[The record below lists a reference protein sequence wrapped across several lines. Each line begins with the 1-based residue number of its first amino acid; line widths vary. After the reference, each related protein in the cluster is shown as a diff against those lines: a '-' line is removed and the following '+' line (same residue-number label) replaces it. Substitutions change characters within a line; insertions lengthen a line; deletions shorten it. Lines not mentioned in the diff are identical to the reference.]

1 MELSGGLIDG
11 VKHFEGLRLVP
22 YYCPTGHL
30 TVGYGHLCGADQ
42 EAISAE
48 EAEKMLVED
57 LDYAVRRLLICSPI
71 LASEPP
77 CRIEA
82 LASWVYNLG
91 LGAYKGSTLK
101 KRVDAGLW
109 DAATEEI
116 VRWVYGTVDGEK
128 KKLPGLVR
136 RRAWEAQVFATGNYR
151 L

>member
-1 MELSGGLIDG
+1 MELSKGLTDG

-30 TVGYGHLCGADQ
+30 TIGYGHLCGADQ

-48 EAEKMLVED
+48 EAEEMLIED
-57 LDYAVRRLLICSPI
+57 LDYAVRHLMIYSPI
-71 LASEPP
+71 LASEPQ

>member
-30 TVGYGHLCGADQ
+30 TIGYGHLCDADQ
-42 EAISAE
+42 KTISAE
-48 EAEKMLVED
+48 EAEEMLIED
-57 LDYAVRRLLICSPI
+57 LDYAARRLLIYSPI
-71 LASEPP
+71 LASEPQ

-101 KRVDAGLW
+101 KRVDAGQW

-136 RRAWEAQVFATGNYR
+136 RRAWEAQVFSTGNYR

>member
-11 VKHFEGLRLVP
+11 VKHFESLRLVP

-30 TVGYGHLCGADQ
+30 TIGYGHLCDADQ
-42 EAISAE
+42 KTISAE
-48 EAEKMLVED
+48 EAEEMLIED
-57 LDYAVRRLLICSPI
+57 LDYAARRLLIYSPI
-71 LASEPP
+71 LASEPQ

-109 DAATEEI
+109 DAATGEI

-136 RRAWEAQVFATGNYR
+136 RRAWEAQVFSTGNYR

>member
-1 MELSGGLIDG
+1 MELSKGLIDG

-30 TVGYGHLCGADQ
+30 TIGYGHLCDADQ
-42 EAISAE
+42 EAISIGEAE
-48 EAEKMLVED
+48 EMLIED
-57 LDYAVRRLLICSPI
+57 LDYAVRHLMVYSPI
-71 LASEPP
+71 LASEPQ

-82 LASWVYNLG
+82 LASWAYNLG
-91 LGAYKGSTLK
+91 LGAYKDSTLK
-101 KRVDAGLW
+101 KRVDAGQW

>member
-30 TVGYGHLCGADQ
+30 TIGYGHLCGADQ

-48 EAEKMLVED
+48 EAEEMLVED
-57 LDYAVRRLLICSPI
+57 LDYAARRLLIYSPI
-71 LASEPP
+71 LASEPR

-91 LGAYKGSTLK
+91 LGAYKSSTLK
-101 KRVDAGLW
+101 KRVDAGQW

>member
-1 MELSGGLIDG
+1 MLI
-11 VKHFEGLRLVP
+11 
-22 YYCPTGHL
+22 
-30 TVGYGHLCGADQ
+30 
-42 EAISAE
+42 
-48 EAEKMLVED
+48 ED
-57 LDYAVRRLLICSPI
+57 LDYAVHHLMIYSPI
-71 LASEPP
+71 LASEPQ

-91 LGAYKGSTLK
+91 LEAYKGSTLK
-101 KRVDAGLW
+101 KRVDAGQW

>member
-1 MELSGGLIDG
+1 MELSKGLIDG
-11 VKHFEGLRLVP
+11 VKHFEGLALTP

-30 TVGYGHLCGADQ
+30 TVGYGHLCDDDQ
-42 EAISAE
+42 GAISVE
-48 EAEKMLVED
+48 EAEEILIED
-57 LDYAVRRLLICSPI
+57 LDYAVRHLLVYSPI
-71 LASEPP
+71 LASEPQ

-82 LASWVYNLG
+82 LASWVFNLG

-101 KRVDAGLW
+101 RRVDAGQW

-136 RRAWEAQVFATGNYR
+136 RRAWEAQVFSTGNYR